1 MKTNQI
7 KYSVLLAA
15 SILTLGA
22 CSKSFLKV
30 EPKGQFLESNY
41 YRNQTEAFNGLIAV
55 YDAVGWQGGGY
66 VTKIGTMDAASDDHV
81 AGGGGPND
89 ITNYQVM
96 SNYTLTP
103 STGPQSELW
112 NKGFSGV
119 FRANV
124 ILQKLPGVPMDDAT
138 KKRYTAEAKFLRA
151 YFYFDLVRFFKAIP
165 LLTEPIDPNKMYD
178 VLQVPAADVYAQI
191 EKDLKES
198 FVDLPATIPA
208 ATEGGRV
215 GKAAA
220 QSLLARVYMWEKK
233 YAAAATELAVVNG
246 TPGGTGAYGNK
257 LLTSFADLWK
267 VNNKFNTE
275 SIMEISF
282 TNTSAGTWNCVAC
295 TEGNVLNIMTGPRGY
310 NRIDP
315 TAPDYV
321 SGWSFLPITDDLFNL
336 MQNDPRVTSTIAN
349 LKQLEADGKVKYE
362 KGYMNTGYFLEKTA
376 GRESFKWTGAGNMEL
391 NFPKNMYEIR
401 LADTYLME
409 AEALIQGGGDLVR
422 AAALIN
428 AVRDRGYGDALH
440 HVTATL
446 ANVKTER
453 RIELAGEGHRWLD
466 LVRWGDAAAVLG
478 PSKGFKPGVNEYLP
492 IPLLEMEN
500 TKIQQ
505 IKEWGGDK

>member
-1 MKTNQI
+1 MKTNHI

-15 SILTLGA
+15 GVLTLGS

-30 EPKGQFLESNY
+30 EPKGQFIESGY
-41 YRNQTEAFNGLIAV
+41 YRNQGEAFNGLIAV
-55 YDAVGWQGGGY
+55 YDAVGFQSGGY
-66 VTKIGTMDAASDDHV
+66 ITKIGTMDAGSDDHV

-89 ITNYQVM
+89 ITSYQVM

-103 STGPQSELW
+103 ATGPQGDLW
-112 NKGFSGV
+112 SKGYSGV

-124 ILQKLPGVPMDDAT
+124 LLQKLPNVPMDDAT
-138 KKRYTAEAKFLRA
+138 KKRYAAEAKFLRA
-151 YFYFDLVRFFKAIP
+151 YFYFDLVRFFKSIP
-165 LLTEPIDPNKMYD
+165 MPLEPIDPLKMYD
-178 VLQVPAADVYAQI
+178 VVQLPSADVYTQI
-191 EKDLKES
+191 EKDLKEA
-198 FVDLPATIPA
+198 FADLPATIPA

-220 QSLLARVYMWEKK
+220 QALLGRLYLTQKK
-233 YAAAATELAVVNG
+233 YPQAAAEFAVVNG
-246 TPGGTGAYGNK
+246 APGGTSIYGHK

-267 VNNKFNTE
+267 VTNKFNTE

-321 SGWSFLPITDDLFNL
+321 SGWSFLPITDDLYNL
-336 MQNDPRVTSTIAN
+336 MKDDPRVTYTIAN

-391 NFPKNMYEIR
+391 NFPKNLYEIR
-401 LADTYLME
+401 LADTYLAE
-409 AEALIQGGGDLVR
+409 AEALIQSGGDLTR

-428 AVRDRGYGDALH
+428 AVRDRGYGDNLH

-466 LVRWGDAAAVLG
+466 LVRWGDAPTVLG
-478 PSKGFKPGVNEYLP
+478 PKGFQANKHEYLP

-500 TKIQQ
+500 TKIEQL
-505 IKEWGGDK
+505 KEWGGTK